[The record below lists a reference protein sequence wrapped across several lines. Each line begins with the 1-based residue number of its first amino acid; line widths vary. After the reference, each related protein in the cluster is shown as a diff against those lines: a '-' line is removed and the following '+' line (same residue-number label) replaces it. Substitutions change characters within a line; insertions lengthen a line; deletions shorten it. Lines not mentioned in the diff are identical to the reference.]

1 MFWCDKLASLV
12 QFLFTFVFWHGISAV
27 MHTLLFIL
35 ISNSNQKVMQMG
47 VCGEHKSVCI
57 LFPETPVFKH
67 DENETMSYLKPRSG
81 LPNDGCL
88 FYIHLTAE
96 DYEMDLSC
104 GSKTRKC
111 DTHLFDFF
119 NLYIIFFFCFCP
131 ITYAPLQGEGD
142 RTYQNIL
149 GVSRHLCSS
158 LYFCVNMRSLRR
170 SADQLKCCLCLF
182 NTALCIKLAL
192 KPWCFTVFF

>member
-1 MFWCDKLASLV
+1 
-12 QFLFTFVFWHGISAV
+12 

-47 VCGEHKSVCI
+47 VCGEHKSMCI

-67 DENETMSYLKPRSG
+67 DENETMSG

-111 DTHLFDFF
+111 DTHLFDF
-119 NLYIIFFFCFCP
+119 LICIFFFSVFVQSHMHHYKEEV
-131 ITYAPLQGEGD
+131 TG
-142 RTYQNIL
+142 
-149 GVSRHLCSS
+149 H
-158 LYFCVNMRSLRR
+158 
-170 SADQLKCCLCLF
+170 
-182 NTALCIKLAL
+182 IKT
-192 KPWCFTVFF
+192 F

>member
-1 MFWCDKLASLV
+1 
-12 QFLFTFVFWHGISAV
+12 

-47 VCGEHKSVCI
+47 VCGEHKSMCI

-67 DENETMSYLKPRSG
+67 DENETMSG

-104 GSKTRKC
+104 GSKT
-111 DTHLFDFF
+111 T
-119 NLYIIFFFCFCP
+119 P
-131 ITYAPLQGEGD
+131 I
-142 RTYQNIL
+142 
-149 GVSRHLCSS
+149 
-158 LYFCVNMRSLRR
+158 
-170 SADQLKCCLCLF
+170 
-182 NTALCIKLAL
+182 
-192 KPWCFTVFF
+192 